1 MITINGQKLPEEAIE
16 FEYRRL
22 LQFYSQHMPPEQLKA
37 ETAAL
42 RGKAAEQAVGAKLL
56 IDEAH
61 RLDFTVPASRVD
73 TRINTMIEQSGGRE
87 VFETRLQENG
97 YTEKALRQNIEQGCK
112 VDMLIEKLC
121 EGIGDPSDAEMQE
134 HFEANRESYVQ
145 PERASAQHIL
155 ISPASDSD
163 ADRVTAESRLD
174 GIRAQIQGG
183 TAFADL
189 AAMHSECPSGKQ
201 NGGSLGWF
209 GRGMMVPE
217 FDDAVFSMN
226 VGELSDIIET
236 QFGFHLI
243 YKTGADEGGEASFDE
258 SEPKIRDLMR
268 HDRRGRCIAE
278 HVAELR
284 EKADIQGL
292 PDAP

>member
-37 ETAAL
+37 ETASL
-42 RGKAAEQAVGAKLL
+42 RAKAVDQAIGAKLL

-61 RLDFTVPASRVD
+61 RLDIQVPAARVD
-73 TRINTMIEQSGGRE
+73 ERINSMIEQIGGQE
-87 VFETRLQENG
+87 VFELRLKENG
-97 YTEKALRQNIEQGCK
+97 FTEAELRQNIQQGCK
-112 VDMLIEKLC
+112 VDLLIEKLC
-121 EGIGDPSDAEMQE
+121 EGLNDPTEAEMRE
-134 HFEANRESYVQ
+134 HFDVNKDSYVQ

-155 ISPASDSD
+155 IRPATADD
-163 ADRVTAESRLD
+163 ADRVTAESRLE
-174 GIRAQIQGG
+174 GIRDQIQKGA
-183 TAFADL
+183 AFADL
-189 AAMHSECPSGKQ
+189 AAAHSECPSGKQ

-217 FDDAVFSMN
+217 FDEAVFSMS

-243 YKTGADEGGEASFDE
+243 FKTGADEGGEASFEE
-258 SEPKIRDLMR
+258 SESKIRELMR
-268 HDRRGRCIAE
+268 HDQRGRCIAA

-284 EKADIQGL
+284 EKADIQGVE
-292 PDAP
+292 